1 MWRLIIRNTL
11 ARRGRLA
18 LTLLAVLLG
27 VTFVT
32 GSLVLTDTSQRLL
45 DEQFRTATAGVDL
58 TIREAVAFDSAMG
71 VEVERDPLPAEIVE
85 RIRAVPGVAAA
96 TPVVRGQGLLEAG
109 GKAIVPSGPSL
120 LASWEPAPVGPF
132 TLRSGRAP
140 AADGEVVVDAATARQ
155 HRIGLGAEVTVRA
168 ERTARL
174 RVVGLAG
181 FAQADG
187 LPNSTVALVARPAA
201 QRLLALGTD
210 VSEVAVVAADG
221 ADVQRVRG
229 AVSAALGSR
238 YEVSSSRDIAAS
250 SAAAAKNQ
258 VSYLQVM
265 LLALAAA
272 ALLVGAFLIA
282 NTFSIV
288 VTQRTR
294 ELAVLRAAGAT
305 GAQVMRSVLGEAL
318 FVGVLASVAG
328 TGLGIAVASGLRRLA
343 GAFGMTL
350 PGGGLDVTA
359 RTLVVSLVVG
369 VGVTVLSA
377 LGPARRAARV
387 APVEAMRRTAA
398 EGVAGRSG
406 WGRTMIRTVA
416 GAVLTALGLAGP
428 AIVLAGPGSVVVL
441 GGAAVCAVVGLAL
454 LGPAVT
460 PGMVRLLGRP
470 LAVTGVPGRL
480 ARESAARAPRR
491 TSATALALAF
501 GLALISFTT
510 VLGASIRES
519 AARSYTEAV
528 SADYVVE
535 SARNEML
542 GGLPEHAYHH
552 VSELPQVAVASRIRY
567 GHWKD
572 GQTTEALTA
581 VDPVTLPRVTSL
593 HMVAGRLDALAD
605 DTAGGGIVLA
615 ANVAK
620 ERNLTIGD
628 SIAMTFS
635 RTGTQRLRVVG
646 LLRDRDAQ
654 ALSTSYIVSL
664 DTYQRNYKEHVD
676 ASVFVKVADGVS
688 DAEARKA
695 IDGALADSPTA
706 QVRDQAAAVAGRTL
720 MIDQVLGLVTV
731 LLMLTVLIALMGITN
746 TLALSIIERT
756 REIGLLRAVGMTG
769 AQLRWMIRGEAVLV
783 AALAIVAGVAL
794 GVAFAAGTV
803 AALGRT
809 SEATLML
816 PTGQL
821 LLVVAVAALA
831 GLLAG
836 LLPARRAARLD
847 VLAAVAA
854 S

>member
-71 VEVERDPLPAEIVE
+71 VEVEREPLPVEIVD

-96 TPVVRGQGLLEAG
+96 TPVVRGQGLLEAD

-140 AADGEVVVDAATARQ
+140 VTDGEVVVDAATARQ
-155 HRIGLGAEVTVRA
+155 HRIDLGAEVTVRA

-201 QRLLALGTD
+201 QRLLSLGTD

-221 ADVQRVRG
+221 ADVERVRG

-350 PGGGLDVTA
+350 PGGGLDVTV
-359 RTLVVSLVVG
+359 RTLVVSLVIG

-406 WGRTMIRTVA
+406 WGRTVA
-416 GAVLTALGLAGP
+416 GAVLTALGLAGL

-441 GGAAVCAVVGLAL
+441 GEAAVCAVVGLAL

-460 PGMVRLLGRP
+460 PGMARLLGRP
-470 LAVTGVPGRL
+470 LALTGVPGRL

-572 GQTTEALTA
+572 GRTTEALTA

-593 HMVAGRLDALAD
+593 KMVAGRLDALAD

-620 ERNLTIGD
+620 ERDLTIGD

-635 RTGTQRLRVVG
+635 RTGTRRLQVVG

-809 SEATLML
+809 SEATLTL

-831 GLLAG
+831 GLVAG

-847 VLAAVAA
+847 VLAAIAT

>member
-1 MWRLIIRNTL
+1 MGERRNRCRAKTL
-11 ARRGRLA
+11 GAALPMRQGRDGEVSSPRPWVGRCAGPVRA
-18 LTLLAVLLG
+18 LL
-27 VTFVT
+27 
-32 GSLVLTDTSQRLL
+32 
-45 DEQFRTATAGVDL
+45 RTATAGVDL
-58 TIREAVAFDSAMG
+58 TVREAVAFDSAMG
-71 VEVERDPLPAEIVE
+71 VEVERDPLPAEIVD
-85 RIRAVPGVAAA
+85 RIRAVPGVATA

-140 AADGEVVVDAATARQ
+140 AADGEVVVHAATARQ

-181 FAQADG
+181 FAKADG
-187 LPNSTVALVARPAA
+187 LPGSTVALVARPAA

-210 VSEVAVVAADG
+210 VSEVAVVTADG

-238 YEVSSSRDIAAS
+238 YEVSSSRDIAAG

-258 VSYLQVM
+258 VSYLQMM

-328 TGLGIAVASGLRRLA
+328 TGLGIAVASGLRGLA

-350 PGGGLDVTA
+350 PGGGLDVTP

-387 APVEAMRRTAA
+387 APVEAMRRTAVD
-398 EGVAGRSG
+398 GVSGRSG
-406 WGRTMIRTVA
+406 WGRTVV
-416 GAVLTALGLAGP
+416 GAVLTALGLAGLS
-428 AIVLAGPGSVVVL
+428 IVLAGPGSVVVL
-441 GGAAVCAVVGLAL
+441 GEAAVCAVVGLAL

-460 PGMVRLLGRP
+460 PVMARLLGRP
-470 LAVTGVPGRL
+470 LVVTGVPGRL

-528 SADYVVE
+528 TADYVVE

-552 VSELPQVAVASRIRY
+552 VSELPQVSVASRIRY

-593 HMVAGRLDALAD
+593 HMVAGRLDALA
-605 DTAGGGIVLA
+605 GGGIVLA

-620 ERNLTIGD
+620 ERNLRIGD

-688 DAEARKA
+688 DTEARKA
-695 IDGALADSPTA
+695 IDGALADAPTA

-809 SEATLML
+809 SEATLTL
-816 PTGQL
+816 PVGRL

-831 GLLAG
+831 GLVAG

-847 VLAAVAA
+847 VLAAIAT